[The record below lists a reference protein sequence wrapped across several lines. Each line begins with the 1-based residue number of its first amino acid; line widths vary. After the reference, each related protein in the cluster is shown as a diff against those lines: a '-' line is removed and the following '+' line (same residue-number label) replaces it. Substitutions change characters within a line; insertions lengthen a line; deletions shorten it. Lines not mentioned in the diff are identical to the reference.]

1 MKFYPYDSKRLKQS
15 FHGFLGIFPGKIVK
29 MSLSEK
35 KWIFSKLPTK
45 LIYCVGPLELSWNL
59 VYIRRNRWQIAFP
72 NLKKTHFKVRPASLF
87 FCKRRT
93 LAQCAICVRLPR
105 CRLSDRSWAG
115 EKRTIKRSVLSNV
128 CSYYARASILQRV
141 WVVKHINIQFVIV
154 QRKTVRN
161 RGQLGVEIAHLAC
174 LWFLWL

>member
-1 MKFYPYDSKRLKQS
+1 MTRNDWNNPSMVFWAFFPEKLLKWAY
-15 FHGFLGIFPGKIVK
+15 LR
-29 MSLSEK
+29 K

-128 CSYYARASILQRV
+128 FSYYARASILQRV
-141 WVVKHINIQFVIV
+141 WVVKHTNIQFVIV